1 MQQSQCRPL
10 ASQTAAFAASVV
22 VMHPRCVSIACDPAS
37 KASCT
42 SGLARAGVFSKLDD
56 LHPIVSTQANFDDV
70 LVPADHISRSSN
82 DTYYVSKDT
91 VLRVC

>member
-1 MQQSQCRPL
+1 M
-10 ASQTAAFAASVV
+10 
-22 VMHPRCVSIACDPAS
+22 
-37 KASCT
+37 
-42 SGLARAGVFSKLDD
+42 FSKLDD

-91 VLRVC
+91 VLRVCVGGHGCHIKA

>member
-1 MQQSQCRPL
+1 MQCCVHTHVSNCNPHCTSITCKFAYQ
-10 ASQTAAFAASVV
+10 AA
-22 VMHPRCVSIACDPAS
+22 
-37 KASCT
+37 CT
-42 SGLARAGVFSKLDD
+42 SGHALAGVFSKLDD

-91 VLRVC
+91 VLRVCWWSWV